1 MSYYH
6 HLEFLYDAFVPEGTH
21 ETFDWKQLIG
31 FVILVFGSLMY
42 NEIVVFPCGGFDQNT
57 KEAIKA
63 RKKKEEEEGIEH
75 DQIEPT
81 IPVDTS
87 TDKPIEPEK
96 EEAPPVVVNDNNE
109 EKKEEE
115 QTEEH
120 NENQ

>member
-1 MSYYH
+1 MDGEIQENNYA
-6 HLEFLYDAFVPEGTH
+6 HLMIQEME
-21 ETFDWKQLIG
+21 Q
-31 FVILVFGSLMY
+31 
-42 NEIVVFPCGGFDQNT
+42 
-57 KEAIKA
+57 
-63 RKKKEEEEGIEH
+63 KKEEEEGIEH

>member
-1 MSYYH
+1 MTIFNFAGLS
-6 HLEFLYDAFVPEGTH
+6 V
-21 ETFDWKQLIG
+21 
-31 FVILVFGSLMY
+31 
-42 NEIVVFPCGGFDQNT
+42 T
-57 KEAIKA
+57 KHVSSTAIKA

-75 DQIEPT
+75 DQIEAT